1 MTESERME
9 DDMIQEAIRRST
21 MINDNSSN
29 AVEGQNE
36 DNSITNEVEDLER
49 AIQMSLLE
57 QSNNNAEEDSDI
69 TPPNELPVQNNEI
82 SQPEEFKS
90 ESENDSDN
98 IQDVD

>member
-1 MTESERME
+1 MTEGERME

-36 DNSITNEVEDLER
+36 DNSLTNEVEDLER

-57 QSNNNAEEDSDI
+57 QTNNNTEEN
-69 TPPNELPVQNNEI
+69 TNELPLQNNNIIEEKYEI
-82 SQPEEFKS
+82 SQPEE
-90 ESENDSDN
+90 NDSDPDN
-98 IQDVD
+98 IPEVD